1 MRMLFCNI
9 GWMEHYQGVDN
20 GDEISRGGEY
30 NRENNGHEIYNFY
43 DHGGMCYGYV
53 KAVNQKIKIENIDK
67 SASGADCIKHVTVVW
82 TAGPP
87 DGGTVIIGWYKDA
100 TVYRELQKIP
110 CPTPQQEN
118 HGIKEYMIET
128 DKKNAILL
136 KPEERTFPI
145 HRGKGGIGQSNV
157 WYAKEP
163 EEFRKKVALYIDKHH
178 FPVPDVDSEAFE
190 GSQRMRKH
198 LSRERNKRIVDEKK
212 KDVLNKTEKLLC
224 EVCGFDFHSF
234 YGKRGE
240 NFCEVHHL
248 TPLSETGKT
257 QTKLSDLAVVC
268 SNCHRMI
275 HRERKMLSMEELKKI
290 VNQQRQINV

>member
-9 GWMEHYQGVDN
+9 GWMERYQGVED
-20 GDEISRGGEY
+20 GDQIARGGEY

-43 DHGGMCYGYV
+43 PHRGMCYGYV
-53 KAVNQKIKIENIDK
+53 KAVNLKIKIENIGK
-67 SASGADCIKHVTVVW
+67 SEPEADCIKHVTVVW

-100 TVYRELQKIP
+100 TVYRELQNIP
-110 CPTPQQEN
+110 RPTLAQRK
-118 HGIKEYMIET
+118 HGIDSYIIKT

-136 KPEERTFPI
+136 RPEDRKFRI

-157 WYAKEP
+157 WYAKEAK
-163 EEFRKKVALYIDKHH
+163 ELRKEVALYIDGHH
-178 FPVPDVDSEAFE
+178 FPIPDVDYEAFE
-190 GSQRMRKH
+190 GSQRMKRH
-198 LSRERNKRIVDEKK
+198 FSRERNQRIVEEKK

-234 YGKRGE
+234 YGERGE

-248 TPLSETGKT
+248 AALSETGETK
-257 QTKLSDLAVVC
+257 TKLSDLAIVC

-275 HRERKMLSMEELKKI
+275 HREKKMLSIEELKKI
-290 VNQQRQINV
+290 VNKQRNV